1 MALYDFLV
9 AGLEADQVHEAE
21 ASTDAEARRQGFRFA
36 GDLIKEREILSRESV
51 VFEVRVKTK
60 DGRQICAVNVRLG

>member
-9 AGLEADQVHEAE
+9 AGLEADRVHETE

-51 VFEVRVKTK
+51 AFEVRVKTK
-60 DGRQICAVNVRLG
+60 DGRQICAVNVRLD